1 MIPCLWICELR
12 TNDEFRRCDASV
24 SSQFWGGYCSAT
36 RSSFTYYSPE
46 ALFHRAANS
55 TPSAIVFKDGG
66 IDTTWCRFGRL
77 RRHIIWWIVY
87 GVDADPDIQ
96 QLFSRKIKF
105 DIWSCYTSTDRAEI
119 FTRRRTTSP
128 FARYCSVDC
137 RNTCD
142 FIASP
147 TNF

>member
-12 TNDEFRRCDASV
+12 TDDEFRRSDASV

-36 RSSFTYYSPE
+36 RSSFILFAGGSIPYSCKPNPICNYFQRRRDRYNLMQVGAVAATYHMMNCIGSGCWIRHTT
-46 ALFHRAANS
+46 A
-55 TPSAIVFKDGG
+55 VFEENKV
-66 IDTTWCRFGRL
+66 WHL
-77 RRHIIWWIVY
+77 VMLHI
-87 GVDADPDIQ
+87 AD
-96 QLFSRKIKF
+96 RV
-105 DIWSCYTSTDRAEI
+105 EI